1 MLMAFLVVT
10 GACSSSGSESSSSV
24 QPPRTTSTTGAPA
37 TVALNEFGAT
47 DQVWNTR
54 HKPAPDQ
61 KPDTAYDPDPS
72 LPPVN
77 GKVAPRYQFVLH
89 DKGRIVQL
97 VRELPSGTAIDAARG
112 ITMEELPSDAT
123 VLWFAVKDT
132 CAQLEVQSASLA
144 TALAPNGDDHGY
156 ALVEFTTIQPNGS
169 ANYNPNNIG
178 GLRITATAA
187 PTPSDVPTC

>member
-1 MLMAFLVVT
+1 MLLAFLVLT
-10 GACSSSGSESSSSV
+10 GACSSSSSQSSSAV
-24 QPPRTTSTTGAPA
+24 HAPPTTSTTAVPA
-37 TVALNEFGAT
+37 TVPLNEFGAT
-47 DQVWNTR
+47 DQVWNSR
-54 HKPAPDQ
+54 HKPAPNQ
-61 KPDTAYDPDPS
+61 KADTAYDPDPA

-77 GKVAPRYQFVLH
+77 GQVAPRYQFVLH

-112 ITMEELPSDAT
+112 FAMEELPSDAT

-144 TALAPNGDDHGY
+144 TALSPNGDTGGL
-156 ALVEFTTIQPNGS
+156 ALVEFTTIQPNGA

-187 PTPSDVPTC
+187 YTPSDVPTC